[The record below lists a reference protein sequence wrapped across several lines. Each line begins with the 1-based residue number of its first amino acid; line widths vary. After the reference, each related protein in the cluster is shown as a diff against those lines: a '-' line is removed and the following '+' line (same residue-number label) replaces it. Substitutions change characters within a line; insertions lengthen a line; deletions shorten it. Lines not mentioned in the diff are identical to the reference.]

1 MFLTYG
7 GLEMGK
13 FNSHFSDY
21 YTLRT
26 IIEHLDQI
34 VEIMEKKYG
43 IDQTYLK
50 YVDKDLREKFLKQ
63 QERLIKAIRKND
75 NKNIIELA
83 RGMIK
88 AFKIVDGI
96 CEDQQVKKIDSNVW
110 QIKHDGLP
118 KTIINVCRHKKQL
131 PIGQH
136 EGQAWISLEG
146 LINTIPKAVF
156 VTKEE
161 FKGARVVKEV
171 DDFFGDPIPF

>member
-1 MFLTYG
+1 
-7 GLEMGK
+7 MGK

-43 IDQTYLK
+43 IEETYLK
-50 YVDKDLREKFLKQ
+50 YVDKGLREKFLTQ
-63 QERLIKAIRKND
+63 QERLTKAIKRGD
-75 NKNIIELA
+75 DKNIIPLA

-96 CEDQQVKKIDSNVW
+96 CEDQKVKKIDSNVW

-118 KTIINVCRHKKQL
+118 KTIINVSIEVLKILWFFVLVKWIASANIRKPDKILFDLKK
-131 PIGQH
+131 PDGR
-136 EGQAWISLEG
+136 A
-146 LINTIPKAVF
+146 
-156 VTKEE
+156 
-161 FKGARVVKEV
+161 
-171 DDFFGDPIPF
+171 

>member
-1 MFLTYG
+1 
-7 GLEMGK
+7 MGK

-21 YTLRT
+21 YSLRT

-50 YVDKDLREKFLKQ
+50 YVDKGLREKFLKQ
-63 QERLIKAIRKND
+63 EERLIRAIKRED

-110 QIKHDGLP
+110 QTKHDGLP
-118 KTIINVCRHKKQL
+118 KTIVNVSRYNKQL
-131 PIGQH
+131 PLGQH
-136 EGQAWISLEG
+136 EGQVWISLEG
-146 LINTIPKAVF
+146 LVNTIPRTVF
-156 VTKEE
+156 ATLKE
-161 FKGARVVKEV
+161 FKGARVKDDV
-171 DDFFGDPIPF
+171 DNFYDDPIPF

>member
-1 MFLTYG
+1 
-7 GLEMGK
+7 MGK

-43 IDQTYLK
+43 IEETYLK
-50 YVDKDLREKFLKQ
+50 YVDKGLREKFLTQ
-63 QERLIKAIRKND
+63 QERLTKAIKRGD
-75 NKNIIELA
+75 DKNIIPLA

-96 CEDQQVKKIDSNVW
+96 CENQKVKKIDSNVW

-118 KTIINVCRHKKQL
+118 KTIINVSRHNKQL
-131 PIGQH
+131 PLGQE
-136 EGQAWISLEG
+136 EGHVWVSLEG
-146 LINTIPKAVF
+146 LVNTIPRAVF
-156 VTKEE
+156 VTLEE
-161 FKGARVVKEV
+161 FKGARVKDDV
-171 DDFFGDPIPF
+171 DNFYDDPIPF